1 MRLEVDKYSADESR
15 SNPMA
20 VAMVNSACPVN
31 QVCFYT
37 IIGPGTMGDKCA
49 HFVEEVFGASCDID
63 QTMKG

>member
-20 VAMVNSACPVN
+20 VAMINSICPVN

-37 IIGPGTMGDKCA
+37 VIGPGTMGDKCV
-49 HFVEEVFGASCDID
+49 HFREEVYGADCDIERD
-63 QTMKG
+63 FKG